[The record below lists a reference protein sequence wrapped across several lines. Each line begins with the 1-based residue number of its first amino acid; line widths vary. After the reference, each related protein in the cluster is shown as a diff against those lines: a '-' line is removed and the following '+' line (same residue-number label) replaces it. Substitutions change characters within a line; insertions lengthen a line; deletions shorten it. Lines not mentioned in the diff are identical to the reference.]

1 MVFFVASR
9 TKAVDPKI
17 TGKDVV
23 KINEVYTYID
33 VDRTKNVAYTV
44 PTTDINGV
52 YITPIITEVKSDYKA
67 DDPCSKADDPRSKVD
82 DPRNKADDPCSK
94 ADDPCSKADDPCSKA
109 DGPCS
114 KADDPRSKADDP
126 CSKAD
131 DPCSKA
137 DDPCSKADDP
147 CSEADDPYSKA
158 DDPCSKADENN
169 NDKQPSA
176 TETIDPN
183 TRQPYENV
191 EFDGSNN
198 EDEIY
203 MTPISEST
211 TD

>member
-1 MVFFVASR
+1 M
-9 TKAVDPKI
+9 
-17 TGKDVV
+17 
-23 KINEVYTYID
+23 YTYID
-33 VDRTKNVAYTV
+33 VDGTKNVAYNI

-67 DDPCSKADDPRSKVD
+67 DDLCSKADDPG
-82 DPRNKADDPCSK
+82 N
-94 ADDPCSKADDPCSKA
+94 
-109 DGPCS
+109 
-114 KADDPRSKADDP
+114 
-126 CSKAD
+126 
-131 DPCSKA
+131 
-137 DDPCSKADDP
+137 
-147 CSEADDPYSKA
+147 
-158 DDPCSKADENN
+158 KADENN